1 MKYKMHQMMKQMMS
15 QDEDNFHVRPYSFDN
30 KFDMM
35 KDNKMGKFE
44 LMKMMKDIMK
54 ENQYS
59 ESYNKYE
66 MMKMMKKF
74 FGNEHSTDKFE
85 MMEKFF
91 KNDNDMDAFEMMKMM
106 MKFSGEE
113 KNMDMSEMMHSMEKM
128 YGNNYKMTE
137 QDYNKFD
144 NKDNK
149 NFNYSPPQARYRFK
163 RQASGSTKP
172 VDYTKPT
179 QGLDRGDRLFA
190 KLQEQKQDMEA
201 HVGNMTCVL
210 RETKVLNKENEIDVQ
225 SLKKSME
232 QFTMPSP
239 WFKNRFDEV
248 IDICYETAV
257 NIPASIV
264 DEHNIEG
271 DFGSVNLAHVKTFM
285 KCLKEGKQKLCM
297 NQDTKNK
304 IESNFGPIKTILEET
319 KLTEYQLF
327 PLVQQMLQGEE
338 SEYMG
343 FM

>member
-1 MKYKMHQMMKQMMS
+1 MKHKMHQMMKQMMNE
-15 QDEDNFHVRPYSFDN
+15 DEDKFNVRPYSS
-30 KFDMM
+30 
-35 KDNKMGKFE
+35 DNKMDKFE
-44 LMKMMKDIMK
+44 MMKMMKDIMK

-149 NFNYSPPQARYRFK
+149 NFNYAPPQARYRFK
-163 RQASGSTKP
+163 RQASESTKP
-172 VDYTKPT
+172 VDYTKPV
-179 QGLDRGDRLFA
+179 QGLDKGDRLFA
-190 KLQEQKQDMEA
+190 ELQEQKKDMEA

-232 QFTMPSP
+232 Q
-239 WFKNRFDEV
+239 
-248 IDICYETAV
+248 
-257 NIPASIV
+257 
-264 DEHNIEG
+264 
-271 DFGSVNLAHVKTFM
+271 
-285 KCLKEGKQKLCM
+285 
-297 NQDTKNK
+297 
-304 IESNFGPIKTILEET
+304 
-319 KLTEYQLF
+319 
-327 PLVQQMLQGEE
+327 
-338 SEYMG
+338 
-343 FM
+343 